1 MNIELYINN
10 RLCDIGSP
18 ESLGIYLKRVFINP
32 AELSVKDAQKSYEIS
47 LPATPTNNEIF
58 NHTNVEEVQGKFKVY
73 DNARLYI
80 NGILILDGKFRMSEV
95 THDSYKGNLGVP
107 APITVKDIF
116 GETMMNQ
123 AGKWTLPFY
132 GVDSL
137 TAYNTYDFDP
147 SLYKDISGDYQGI
160 SPVIFPFVL
169 YGLLPKDPV
178 GNSYTKKD
186 EYDETVRFD
195 LKDFLPSVNCVHML
209 KKIFKNADYTLTGS
223 AIDDERIKNLYVSYK
238 NPEDYELFWG
248 AGEMKVKGKW
258 SNYYNRNIETEF
270 VYGGQVHDT
279 KKYISTNIFSSKN
292 ISGTTMTEPGVN
304 ITESEKNGI
313 HEIFFKVPY
322 SGLYKLEFDAA
333 IQLHDETASMGAQFE
348 YPSIRRTSFN
358 QDKFEIKVVRYSP
371 DKEKLKEERF
381 DNTFFRDNQK
391 MDADEEG
398 AIYPTQNN
406 VHFVDPKQNKNYV
419 CGFSW
424 GQDERLTTNV
434 NPISAIPHNPMAI
447 SGGKSWDALFPDGT
461 KDRAYSAVYSPGYAI
476 RTASGGFIIGGG
488 GFDVELTGI
497 PEDKKTRTTQT
508 DNKNGSGYISQIIW
522 LEKNEYVS
530 IISTASMTY
539 SALGNFWPNHS
550 IDFTL
555 SLTPFMRDRN
565 WLTVNDKGSSTN
577 RMRWDDSPTF
587 AQNEIDLIKFLSTDA
602 KINDWIDNFCK
613 TFNLEIISTGAK
625 SFELNIKKNK
635 IVTSSAILIDLD
647 KKANTELR
655 TNESLKLPYLYELNF
670 TVDTSE
676 EGYYETME
684 DEMNPDTGIKTGNKV
699 VNSGKSGNGV
709 YYTNSNETSKITQNS
724 SFSYCWYKEVKDN
737 VNKRQLLLPVITDH
751 EVWEGD
757 SFDYEE
763 MQKKFYPDK
772 NQRFWYKTNTTDI
785 LINKEKPAKVALVS
799 NDHMGKQNLRLD
811 YENKKES
818 IMNSFFLLLINGDN
832 NYTAVECYL
841 SPEEYANL
849 DRALVKFNGDLYD
862 IADVDGYD
870 PTGTKKCKLKLI
882 RRIE

>member
-80 NGILILDGKFRMSEV
+80 NGILILDGKFRMSEI
-95 THDSYKGNLGVP
+95 TRNSYKGNLGVP

-123 AGKWTLPFY
+123 AGKWALPFY

-137 TAYNTYDFDP
+137 TAYNTYDLDP

-238 NPEDYELFWG
+238 NPEDYEVFWG
-248 AGEMKVKGKW
+248 AGEMKVEGKW
-258 SNYYNRNIETEF
+258 GNYYNQVIEKN
-270 VYGGQVHDT
+270 YAIGSSIYNPKVH
-279 KKYISTNIFSSKN
+279 ISTNVFESSN
-292 ISGTTMTEPGVN
+292 IADISITDPGAN
-304 ITESEKNGI
+304 ILKSEKDGLRKI
-313 HEIFFKVPY
+313 LFKVPY
-322 SGLYKLEFDAA
+322 SGLYKLEFDVAL
-333 IQLHDETASMGAQFE
+333 QLNDEENFPTVDKVGISK
-348 YPSIRRTSFN
+348 SNLN
-358 QDKFEIKVVRYSP
+358 QDKFEIKVVRYFP

-381 DNTFFRDNQK
+381 DNTFFRDNQEK
-391 MDADEEG
+391 DEDEEK
-398 AIYPTQNN
+398 AIYPVANN
-406 VHFVDPKQNKNYV
+406 VHFIDPKQNKNFI

-424 GQDERLTTNV
+424 GKDDKLTTNI
-434 NPISAIPHNPMAI
+434 NPISAIPHNPMAV
-447 SGGKSWDALFPDGT
+447 SGGQSWDVQLPDGT

-476 RTASGGFIIGGG
+476 RTASGGLIIGGG
-488 GFDVELTGI
+488 GFSVDLHVPDEKMPRTDQSDKSGTG
-497 PEDKKTRTTQT
+497 
-508 DNKNGSGYISQIIW
+508 YMSQIIW
-522 LEKNEYVS
+522 LEKDEYIS
-530 IISTASMTY
+530 IISTA
-539 SALGNFWPNHS
+539 ALEYRTFTRAWPNHD
-550 IDFTL
+550 INFTL

-565 WLTVNDKGSSTN
+565 WLTVNDNGSSTS

-625 SFELNIKKNK
+625 NFELNIKKNK

-684 DEMNPDTGIKTGNKV
+684 DETNPDTGIKTGNKV

-724 SFSYCWYKEVKDN
+724 SFSYCWYRNIEDK
-737 VNKRQLLLPVITDH
+737 VNKRQLSLPVITDH

-772 NQRFWYKTNTTDI
+772 NQRFWYKADTTDI
-785 LINKEKPAKVALVS
+785 LINKEKPAKVALV
-799 NDHMGKQNLRLD
+799 NNEHIGKQNLRLD

-849 DRALVKFNGDLYD
+849 NKALVKFNGDLYN
-862 IADVDGYD
+862 IANVDGYD

-882 RRIE
+882 RRIG